1 VKLFDFVFLMNIG
14 IVLPQTGES
23 ATRENV
29 LYIGKEA
36 ENEGF
41 DSVWVFDR
49 LLWPLK
55 PQTPYGGV
63 PDAPIP
69 VEYQNVLDP
78 LDTLTYLACNTER
91 ISLGTS
97 IIDMLFHNPVILARR
112 FATLDIL
119 SGGRVITG
127 LGIGWSKDE
136 YDASGIPYRHRGTRA
151 DEYLQVLK
159 RIWTDDVIEFKGQF
173 YNIPASK
180 IGPKPVQKPHPPI
193 LLGGYTPKSFPRIVN
208 YADGW
213 ITIAGFV
220 PLEQQEQAINGLRE
234 AARKTN
240 KDPSNIRIVVL
251 TYPNVLDSSSTSSSN
266 QPRSP
271 MSGTIDQIGSDIER
285 IKAIGA
291 EHIIFGYN
299 FSPIGRDVKKMIE
312 ITKQLARF
320 AK

>member
-1 VKLFDFVFLMNIG
+1 MKVG

-36 ENEGF
+36 EKEGL

-55 PQTPYGGV
+55 PQTSYGGV
-63 PDAPIP
+63 PNAPIP
-69 VEYQNVLDP
+69 VEYQNILDP
-78 LDTLTYLACNTER
+78 LETLTYLAANTDR
-91 ISLGTS
+91 ISLGAS
-97 IIDMLFHNPVILARR
+97 IIDMLFQNPVILARR

-119 SGGRVITG
+119 SGGRVIAG
-127 LGIGWSKDE
+127 LAIGWSKDE
-136 YDASGIPYRHRGTRA
+136 YDASGIPYKDRGARA
-151 DEYLQVLK
+151 DEYMQVLK
-159 RIWTDDVIEFKGQF
+159 RIWTDDVVEFKGQF

-193 LLGGYTPKSFPRIVN
+193 LLGGYTPKTFPRIVN

-213 ITIAGFV
+213 IPIAGSV

-234 AARKTN
+234 AARKAN
-240 KDPSNIRIVVL
+240 KDPSNIRIFVL
-251 TYPNVLDSSSTSSSN
+251 SYPNVLDSSSQSSSSN

-271 MSGTIDQIGSDIER
+271 MSGTIDQIGSDIDR
-285 IKAIGA
+285 FKAMGA
-291 EHIIFGYN
+291 EHIIFGYA

-312 ITKQLARF
+312 VTKQLARY
-320 AK
+320 AR